1 MKDFMEMVIAKQKN
15 RDKTV
20 SPKGITG
27 LTIWGLYD
35 SISWRGKSQPLLFGT
50 SIDDPKP
57 AFQAFLEAI
66 AYKVKNCFLVML
78 YRKVF

>member
-57 AFQAFLEAI
+57 AFQAFLEASRT
-66 AYKVKNCFLVML
+66 K
-78 YRKVF
+78 